1 MDLNQQFKILLNKFH
16 AGYYDEVIAKANNLL
31 KLNSLNVSLYN
42 LIGSCYLQ
50 SSNNLKA
57 IETFKTA
64 LRLFPNNLPLMN
76 NIANAYKK
84 EFDFKSAEETYKLL
98 LNKKPDYLNG
108 LVNYANLKLNMNH
121 IDQSFK
127 LYEKIL
133 SNDPK
138 NYLIYFNKATLL
150 HATGKFKETKI
161 YAQKCLDLQPDFT
174 LADALIS
181 TVTKY
186 TINDPHFGKLKQKAN
201 NTNLSPQNKIPLH
214 FALAKAN
221 FDINQFKDFIFH
233 TKLGNKKKRETINY
247 DLNKDLEKFASI
259 KTFFDKINFEDSEI
273 KINKKKVIFVLGMPR
288 SGTSLVEQIISSHSA
303 VFGAGELPFLQHGI
317 LKDLKILDD
326 DKDNVKD
333 ILQNANKIAENYLEQ
348 ISTLCSNEKIVLD
361 KSPLNFI
368 FIGFIR
374 IFFPN
379 AKVIHIK
386 RNSKDTCFSCYKSLF
401 NNGMHF
407 TYNQKELAAFYNG
420 YADLMSFWNN
430 KISNFIHNIQ
440 YEELIDYPEKNIKE
454 LLDFCDL
461 EFEQNCLEFHNNK
474 APVRTVSALQVR
486 EKIYKK
492 SLNSHKMF
500 KSDFSDIFNNLL
512 VE

>member
-1 MDLNQQFKILLNKFH
+1 
-16 AGYYDEVIAKANNLL
+16 
-31 KLNSLNVSLYN
+31 
-42 LIGSCYLQ
+42 
-50 SSNNLKA
+50 
-57 IETFKTA
+57 
-64 LRLFPNNLPLMN
+64 
-76 NIANAYKK
+76 
-84 EFDFKSAEETYKLL
+84 
-98 LNKKPDYLNG
+98 
-108 LVNYANLKLNMNH
+108 
-121 IDQSFK
+121 
-127 LYEKIL
+127 
-133 SNDPK
+133 
-138 NYLIYFNKATLL
+138 
-150 HATGKFKETKI
+150 
-161 YAQKCLDLQPDFT
+161 
-174 LADALIS
+174 
-181 TVTKY
+181 
-186 TINDPHFGKLKQKAN
+186 
-201 NTNLSPQNKIPLH
+201 
-214 FALAKAN
+214 
-221 FDINQFKDFIFH
+221 
-233 TKLGNKKKRETINY
+233 
-247 DLNKDLEKFASI
+247 
-259 KTFFDKINFEDSEI
+259 
-273 KINKKKVIFVLGMPR
+273 MPR

-333 ILQNANKIAENYLEQ
+333 ILQNANKIAENYLDQ

-440 YEELIDYPEKNIKE
+440 YEKLIDYPEKNIKE